1 MRSFQARWYRTA
13 QLLVLAV
20 ALMIVG
26 AACAGKES
34 PAGSDTANAAPPDVN
49 VSDDT
54 GSADTNN
61 AAAAQAATPTVDPV
75 MVTVNGTPILFTE
88 FEVERNRRAMGM
100 TIEPATATAFDQSVL
115 QSMIDQVLI
124 DQYATQQGIVVTDED
139 VDAELAIQ
147 EQIAQQNDQTLED
160 LVAAQ
165 MYTVD
170 EYREAIHDML
180 LWGRVSESITANVSP
195 MATQVHARH
204 ILVADEATARALID
218 QINQGADFAQLA
230 LQYSLDSSTAASGG
244 DLAWVSLGDLLQPE
258 VENAIFAL
266 PPGTLS
272 QEPIQSS
279 LGYHVVQTLEVVED
293 RPLDQ
298 AALARKKEQAFL
310 DWLDAQRGTAI
321 IEQHIGISTGS

>member
-1 MRSFQARWYRTA
+1 M
-13 QLLVLAV
+13 LL
-20 ALMIVG
+20 G
-26 AACAGKES
+26 AACAGDDS
-34 PAGSDTANAAPPDVN
+34 AASSDTANTAPDVN

-54 GSADTNN
+54 GSADPN
-61 AAAAQAATPTVDPV
+61 AAAAQAVTPTADPV
-75 MVTVNGTPILFTE
+75 MATVNGAPILVAE
-88 FEVERNRRAMGM
+88 FEAERNRRAMGM
-100 TIEPATATAFDQSVL
+100 TIEPATADAFDQSVL

-124 DQYATQQGIVVTDED
+124 DQYAAQQGIEVTDED

-147 EQIAQQNDQTLED
+147 EQIAQGNGQMLED

-165 MYTVD
+165 LYTVD
-170 EYREAIHDML
+170 DYREAIRDML
-180 LWGRVSESITANVSP
+180 LWGRVSEAVTADVSP
-195 MATQVHARH
+195 TATQVHARH
-204 ILVADEATARALID
+204 ILVADEATARAIID

-244 DLAWVSLGDLLQPE
+244 DLAWVSLGDLLQLE

-272 QEPIQSS
+272 QEPIHSS
-279 LGYHVVQTLEVVED
+279 LGYHVVQTLEAVED

-310 DWLDAQRGTAI
+310 DWLDAQRGAAV
-321 IEQHIGISTGS
+321 IEQHFGSSTGG

>member
-1 MRSFQARWYRTA
+1 MRLLQAHRYRTI
-13 QLLVLAV
+13 QLLLLAV
-20 ALMIVG
+20 ALMIVS
-26 AACAGKES
+26 AACAGDDA
-34 PAGSDTANAAPPDVN
+34 PASSDTANAAPPDVN
-49 VSDDT
+49 VSDET
-54 GSADTNN
+54 GSDS
-61 AAAAQAATPTVDPV
+61 AAAAQAVTPTTDPV
-75 MVTVNGTPILFTE
+75 MATVNGTPILVAD
-88 FEVERNRRAMGM
+88 FEIERDRRSMGM
-100 TIEPATATAFDQSVL
+100 AIEPATADAFDQSVL

-124 DQYATQQGIVVTDED
+124 DQYAAQQGIEVTDED

-165 MYTVD
+165 MYTVE
-170 EYREAIHDML
+170 EYREAIRDML
-180 LWGRVSESITANVSP
+180 LWGRVSEAVTADVSP
-195 MATQVHARH
+195 TSTQVHARH
-204 ILVADEATARALID
+204 ILVADEATARAIID
-218 QINQGADFAQLA
+218 QLNQGADFAQLA

-266 PPGTLS
+266 PAGTLS
-272 QEPIQSS
+272 QEPVQSS

-310 DWLDAQRGTAI
+310 DWLDAQRSAAI
-321 IEQHIGISTGS
+321 IEQHSGSVTGS

>member
-1 MRSFQARWYRTA
+1 MRPLQARWYRTV
-13 QLLVLAV
+13 QLLLLAV
-20 ALMIVG
+20 ALMIAG

-34 PAGSDTANAAPPDVN
+34 PAASNAANAAPPDVN
-49 VSDDT
+49 VSDDS
-54 GSADTNN
+54 GSDN
-61 AAAAQAATPTVDPV
+61 AEAAAQAATPTVDPV
-75 MVTVNGTPILFTE
+75 LATVNSTPILVAE
-88 FEVERNRRAMGM
+88 FETERNRRAMGM
-100 TIEPATATAFDQSVL
+100 TIEPATADAFDQSVL

-124 DQYATQQGIVVTDED
+124 EQYAAQQGIEVTDED

-170 EYREAIHDML
+170 EYREAIRDML
-180 LWGRVSESITANVSP
+180 LWTRVSEAVTADVSP

-204 ILVADEATARALID
+204 ILVADEATARAIID
-218 QINQGADFAQLA
+218 QLNQGADFAQLA

-244 DLAWVSLGDLLQPE
+244 DLSWVSIGDLLQPE

-266 PPGTLS
+266 PAGTLS
-272 QEPIQSS
+272 QEPVHSS

-298 AALARKKEQAFL
+298 ASLARKKEQTFL
-310 DWLDAQRGTAI
+310 NWLDAQRSAAI
-321 IEQHIGISTGS
+321 IEEHISSAGG